1 MFWETQL
8 SSRIII
14 WTSTFLILGFSVKQ
28 RPVDVSK
35 PEKPK
40 KKVDDEDDDGIIDLM
55 DMEIPDDQEA
65 EIKKTLEERMILS
78 RKDFK
83 R

>member
-1 MFWETQL
+1 MFWETQF
-8 SSRIII
+8 SSEIIT
-14 WTSTFLILGFSVKQ
+14 WTSTFSILGFSVKQ

-35 PEKPK
+35 AEKPK

-65 EIKKTLEERMILS
+65 EIKKTLEVRMTFFISIL
-78 RKDFK
+78 FL
-83 R
+83 

>member
-1 MFWETQL
+1 MFLNLCFERLDFLWT
-8 SSRIII
+8 
-14 WTSTFLILGFSVKQ
+14 WTSTFSILGFSVKQ

-65 EIKKTLEERMILS
+65 EIKKTLEVRIIFLY
-78 RKDFK
+78 
-83 R
+83 

>member
-1 MFWETQL
+1 MTQFC
-8 SSRIII
+8 SEII
-14 WTSTFLILGFSVKQ
+14 TFLILGFSVKQ

-65 EIKKTLEERMILS
+65 EIKKTLEVRMI
-78 RKDFK
+78 
-83 R
+83 

>member
-1 MFWETQL
+1 MSFSYEIKTQ
-8 SSRIII
+8 
-14 WTSTFLILGFSVKQ
+14 TSLFSILGFSVKQ

-65 EIKKTLEERMILS
+65 EIKKTLEVRFF
-78 RKDFK
+78 FK
-83 R
+83 

>member
-1 MFWETQL
+1 MSFSYEIKTQ
-8 SSRIII
+8 
-14 WTSTFLILGFSVKQ
+14 TSLFSILGFSVKQ

-65 EIKKTLEERMILS
+65 EIKKTLEVRMI
-78 RKDFK
+78 
-83 R
+83 

>member
-1 MFWETQL
+1 MFWETPF
-8 SSRIII
+8 SSEITT
-14 WTSTFLILGFSVKQ
+14 WTSTFSILGFSVKQ
-28 RPVDVSK
+28 RPADAGK

-65 EIKKTLEERMILS
+65 EIKKTLEVR
-78 RKDFK
+78 FFF
-83 R
+83 